1 VRLSRMLVDEFRRRE
16 IEHDLHV
23 LPCGHYST
31 GVTPFKWIDGITLC
45 RFLSRSL

>member
-1 VRLSRMLVDEFRRRE
+1 
-16 IEHDLHV
+16 V

-31 GVTPFKWIDGITLC
+31 GVTPFKWIDGFTLA